1 MNLNVNQIHSLNVQ
15 IRFLSNNLETHLMG
29 NHLFANAKAE
39 MIPELIEI
47 KSMRPDVDNAT
58 VGIIQ
63 HLYLSSSCE

>member
-1 MNLNVNQIHSLNVQ
+1 LIYYSNFAVNKGV
-15 IRFLSNNLETHLMG
+15 
-29 NHLFANAKAE
+29 LFANAKAE

>member
-1 MNLNVNQIHSLNVQ
+1 
-15 IRFLSNNLETHLMG
+15 
-29 NHLFANAKAE
+29 

-63 HLYLSSSCE
+63 YNTCISQAPVNKIKTGMKKFKQE